1 MEEKRSCHSL
11 HSVRSTRSFL
21 SRPTSDISFIEDEEK
36 AKMAGKIV
44 NNVAAASN
52 GHYIRGNSVQNS
64 GNQSVS
70 SVVAKS
76 GVTETNQ
83 GYASN
88 YLKVEGGAYR
98 VQRSSSSG
106 SCNNA
111 AQSVQTVE
119 GGGGSRPRASIDV
132 GTQSC
137 ASSCTQTDESCLAP
151 APVVLLPAHGSV
163 SPHPGVYMDH
173 DLARSQS
180 AMGPGYTRATSPTPP
195 YAYGQP
201 PPPSSC
207 YHAPATATAYDAAT
221 AAGYYHTY
229 LNPLVDTGTG
239 LQYDIIVRRPS
250 IGPVTDLAAADPAAQ
265 LRRPSMGAVYPP
277 HLLHHHI
284 QPHSLPGSFDSSLPP
299 PLNPSFTAPG
309 QPLSPRHLHSS
320 NSNILSTSPIAPHAI
335 SSHDSLLATSSI
347 DQSKPIPIPSVPAN
361 VTTTNT
367 PDNIPKLIHETSI

>member
-1 MEEKRSCHSL
+1 
-11 HSVRSTRSFL
+11 
-21 SRPTSDISFIEDEEK
+21 
-36 AKMAGKIV
+36 MAGKIV
-44 NNVAAASN
+44 NNVAASN
-52 GHYIRGNSVQNS
+52 GHYSRGNSVQNS
-64 GNQSVS
+64 GNRQSS
-70 SVVAKS
+70 NVAKS
-76 GVTETNQ
+76 GVMETNQ

-98 VQRSSSSG
+98 VQRSTSSG
-106 SCNNA
+106 SCSNA

-119 GGGGSRPRASIDV
+119 QGGVARPRASIDV

-151 APVVLLPAHGSV
+151 TPMVLLPTAGSV

-173 DLARSQS
+173 ELARSQS
-180 AMGPGYTRATSPTPP
+180 AMGPYTRATSPTPP

-201 PPPSSC
+201 PPTTC
-207 YHAPATATAYDAAT
+207 YHPPATAAAYDAAN
-221 AAGYYHTY
+221 AGYYHTY

-250 IGPVTDLAAADPAAQ
+250 IGPVTDLATADPAQ

-299 PLNPSFTAPG
+299 PINPSFTAPG

-320 NSNILSTSPIAPHAI
+320 NSNILSTSPIAPHAT
-335 SSHDSLLATSSI
+335 SSHDSILATSSL

-361 VTTTNT
+361 IANNT